1 MKKEDNMR
9 ANLAISVTMLVK
21 NSEKYLT
28 QVLTALADF
37 DEIIVLDNGS
47 TDRTIEIAKQFP
59 NVVIKYSPFIG
70 FGPLKN
76 LAAEYAKHN
85 WILNI
90 DSDEILPKSLI
101 EELKQIDLTKT
112 NFVYSL
118 SRLNHYRGRV
128 IKTCGW
134 YPNYVPRLYHRQ
146 QVQFNQ
152 KLVHEALEIP
162 KNIQVIKL
170 KQPFLHYS
178 FDGAADLIQKMQQY
192 TTLFAEQQQGRK
204 KASVFSAISHGISSF
219 FKHYVLKKGFLDG
232 QDGFVIS
239 CANAMG
245 AYYKYVKL
253 MEYNQRITSSLI
265 ITTYNRPDALEAVLN
280 SVLQQKVLPMEVL
293 VADDGSRQETA
304 QVISQ
309 YQQKFPIPLIHCWQ
323 PDEGF
328 RAAESRNRAIARSKG
343 DYIIIIDG
351 DMVLHPL
358 FIRDHISYAKRGVVV
373 QGGRVVLP
381 LEKTKQI
388 LQQPNVYP
396 QIKWYQKGIET
407 RFEKRFSACHL
418 YFLNTVLHKE
428 KEGYF
433 KGIRSCNMAF
443 FREDALKVN
452 GFNNDF
458 VGWGRED
465 SEFVARFYNA
475 GMKRKDIRFAAI
487 AYHLWHHE
495 EARDALPQNDQ
506 LLEKTMRQKIVYCE
520 NGVDRF
526 LKEK

>member
-1 MKKEDNMR
+1 MSS
-9 ANLAISVTMLVK
+9 NLAISITMLVK
-21 NSEKYLT
+21 NSEKYLEK
-28 QVLTALADF
+28 VLKALADF

-162 KNIQVIKL
+162 KNIQFIKL

-204 KASVFSAISHGISSF
+204 KATVFSAIGHGFSSF

-253 MEYNQRITSSLI
+253 IEYNQKLSSSLI

-304 QVISQ
+304 QLISR
-309 YQQKFPIPLIHCWQ
+309 YQQMFPIPLIHCWQ
-323 PDEGF
+323 ADRGF
-328 RAAESRNRAIARSKG
+328 RAAESRNRAISQAKG

-358 FIRDHISYAKRGVVV
+358 FIQDHISYAKRGVLV

-388 LQQPNVYP
+388 LQKPQVYP
-396 QIKWYQKGIET
+396 RIRWYQQGIEN
-407 RFEKRFSACHL
+407 RIEKRFSACHL
-418 YFLNTVLHKE
+418 YWINRFIHKE
-428 KEGYF
+428 KKNYF

-443 FREDALKVN
+443 FCEDALKIN

-475 GMKRKDIRFAAI
+475 GMKRKDIRFSAI
-487 AYHLWHHE
+487 AYHLWHNE

-506 LLEKTMRQKIVYCE
+506 LLEKTIQQKIVYCE

>member
-1 MKKEDNMR
+1 MSS
-9 ANLAISVTMLVK
+9 NLAISITMLVK
-21 NSEKYLT
+21 NSEKYLEK
-28 QVLTALADF
+28 VLKALADF

-204 KASVFSAISHGISSF
+204 KATVFSAIGHGFSSF

-253 MEYNQRITSSLI
+253 IEYNQKLSSSLI

-304 QVISQ
+304 QLISR
-309 YQQKFPIPLIHCWQ
+309 YQQMFPIPLIHCWQ
-323 PDEGF
+323 ADRGF
-328 RAAESRNRAIARSKG
+328 RAAESRNRAISQAKG

-358 FIRDHISYAKRGVVV
+358 FIQDHISYAKRGVLV

-388 LQQPNVYP
+388 LQKPQVYP
-396 QIKWYQKGIET
+396 RIRWYQQGIEN
-407 RFEKRFSACHL
+407 RIEKRFSACHL
-418 YFLNTVLHKE
+418 YWINRFIHKE
-428 KEGYF
+428 KKNYF

-443 FREDALKVN
+443 FREDALKIN

-487 AYHLWHHE
+487 AYHLWHNE

-506 LLEKTMRQKIVYCE
+506 LLEKTIQQKIVYCE

>member
-1 MKKEDNMR
+1 MSS
-9 ANLAISVTMLVK
+9 NLAISITMLVK
-21 NSEKYLT
+21 NSEKYLEK
-28 QVLTALADF
+28 VLKALADF

-90 DSDEILPKSLI
+90 DSDEILSKSLI

-204 KASVFSAISHGISSF
+204 KATVFSAIGHGFSSF

-253 MEYNQRITSSLI
+253 IEYNQKLSSSLI

-304 QVISQ
+304 QLISR
-309 YQQKFPIPLIHCWQ
+309 YQQMFPIPLIHCWQ
-323 PDEGF
+323 ADRGF
-328 RAAESRNRAIARSKG
+328 RAAESRNRAISQAKG
-343 DYIIIIDG
+343 EYIIIIDG

-358 FIRDHISYAKRGVVV
+358 FIQDHISYAKRGVLV

-388 LQQPNVYP
+388 LQKPQVYP
-396 QIKWYQKGIET
+396 RIRWYQQGIEN
-407 RFEKRFSACHL
+407 RIEKRFSACHL
-418 YFLNTVLHKE
+418 YWINRFIHKE
-428 KEGYF
+428 KKNYF

-443 FREDALKVN
+443 FREDALKIN

-487 AYHLWHHE
+487 AYHLWHNE

-506 LLEKTMRQKIVYCE
+506 LLEKTIQQKIVYCE

>member
-1 MKKEDNMR
+1 MNAK
-9 ANLAISVTMLVK
+9 LPISVTMLVK
-21 NSEKYLT
+21 NSAKYLEK
-28 QVLTALADF
+28 VLASLAQF
-37 DEIIVLDNGS
+37 DEIILLDNGS
-47 TDRTIEIAKQFP
+47 TDNTLEIAQKFN
-59 NVVIKYSPFIG
+59 NVVIKHSPFIG

-76 LAAEYAKHN
+76 LAAEYATHD

-90 DSDEILPKSLI
+90 DSDEVLPAALI
-101 EELKQIDLTKT
+101 DELATVDLNKT
-112 NFVYSL
+112 EYVYSL

-134 YPNYVPRLYHRQ
+134 YPNYVPRLYHRHY
-146 QVQFNQ
+146 VRFNQ

-162 KNIQVIKL
+162 DNVTLVRLQ
-170 KQPFLHYS
+170 QPFLHYS

-192 TTLFAEQQQGRK
+192 STLFAEQQVGRK
-204 KASVFSAISHGISSF
+204 RASIWSAITHSISSF
-219 FKHYVLKKGFLDG
+219 VKHYLLKKGFVDG

-253 MEYNQRITSSLI
+253 AEYNQRLRTSLI

-280 SVLQQKVLPMEVL
+280 SVLHQQHLPTEVL
-293 VADDGSRQETA
+293 VADDGSTEDTKK
-304 QVISQ
+304 VIER
-309 YQQKFPIPLIHCWQ
+309 YQALFPMPLIHCWQ
-323 PDEGF
+323 TDEGF
-328 RAAESRNRAIARSKG
+328 KLAESRNRALAKATG
-343 DYIIIIDG
+343 DYIIVVDG
-351 DMVLHPL
+351 DMILHPL
-358 FIRDHISYAKRGVVV
+358 FVADHIRYAKRHVFV
-373 QGGRVVLP
+373 QGSRVSLP
-381 LEKTKQI
+381 QAKTAEI
-388 LQQPNVYP
+388 LHHPEHYP
-396 QIKWYQKGIET
+396 TIKWYQPGIET

-418 YFLNTVLHKE
+418 YWLNAVLHKE
-428 KEGYF
+428 KTDYF
-433 KGIRSCNMAF
+433 KGIRGCNMAF

-475 GMKRKDIRFAAI
+475 GMKRRDIRFAAI
-487 AYHLWHHE
+487 AYHLWHKE

-506 LLEKTMRQKIVYCE
+506 LLAHAIDNKIMYCE

-526 LKEK
+526 LSEKS